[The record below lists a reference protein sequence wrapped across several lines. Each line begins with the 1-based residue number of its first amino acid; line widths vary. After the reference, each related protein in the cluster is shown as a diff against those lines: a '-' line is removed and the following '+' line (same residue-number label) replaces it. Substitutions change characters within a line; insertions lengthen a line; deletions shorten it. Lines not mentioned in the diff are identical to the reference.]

1 LKKLKILSIFN
12 IFEKSF
18 MRKINI
24 LYFVKLFAV
33 VLIVATFFSSCKMLN
48 SSEMFKTGK
57 SYKYADFS
65 NEKKEYVIRPYDKLD
80 LEIYTNNGFRLIDNN
95 NKAVKQQIKTYY
107 IVESDGKVKVP
118 TLGRVNLQGLTI
130 RQAEDT
136 LEKLYKPF
144 YNKPFVLLN
153 VVNRRVLVFNDGA
166 NKATVLT
173 FENENFSLIEAIAQA
188 GGISDFSKSYKI
200 KLLRGNLN
208 KPQIFLF
215 NIRNIKDM
223 QNANFTLQAN
233 DIIYVES
240 RPKYASRIFSEIS
253 PYLSLLSTGILIY
266 GLLK

>member
-1 LKKLKILSIFN
+1 MYKLFKVRYFIRIVFITTILSTI
-12 IFEKSF
+12 
-18 MRKINI
+18 
-24 LYFVKLFAV
+24 
-33 VLIVATFFSSCKMLN
+33 FSSCKMLN
-48 SSEMFKTGK
+48 SSEMFKTK
-57 SYKYADFS
+57 SSYKYADFS

-95 NKAVKQQIKTYY
+95 NKVTKQQIKTYY
-107 IVESDGKVKVP
+107 VVESDGKVKVP

-136 LEKLYKPF
+136 LEQQYEAF

-153 VVNRRVLVFNDGA
+153 VVNRRVLVFTDGS
-166 NKATVLT
+166 NKAQVLT

-200 KLLRGNLN
+200 KLLRGDLN
-208 KPQIFLF
+208 NPQIFLF

-223 QNANFTLQAN
+223 KNANFTLQAN

-240 RPKYASRIFSEIS
+240 RPKYASRIFTEIA

>member
-1 LKKLKILSIFN
+1 
-12 IFEKSF
+12 
-18 MRKINI
+18 M
-24 LYFVKLFAV
+24 
-33 VLIVATFFSSCKMLN
+33 LIPLLLNSCKILN
-48 SSEMFKTGK
+48 SSEMFKTRK

-95 NKAVKQQIKTYY
+95 NKVTKQQIKTYY
-107 IVESDGKVKVP
+107 VVESDGKVKVP
-118 TLGRVNLQGLTI
+118 TLGRINLKGLTI

-136 LEKLYKPF
+136 LEYKYKSF

-153 VVNRRVLVFNDGA
+153 VVNRRVLVFTDGS
-166 NKATVLT
+166 NKAKVLT

-200 KLLRGNLN
+200 KLLRGDLN
-208 KPQIFLF
+208 NPQIFLF

-240 RPKYASRIFSEIS
+240 RPKYASRIFTEIS

>member
-1 LKKLKILSIFN
+1 
-12 IFEKSF
+12 
-18 MRKINI
+18 
-24 LYFVKLFAV
+24 
-33 VLIVATFFSSCKMLN
+33 MLN
-48 SSEMFKTGK
+48 SSEMFKTKK

-95 NKAVKQQIKTYY
+95 NKVTKQQIKTYY
-107 IVESDGKVKVP
+107 VVESDGKVKVP
-118 TLGRVNLQGLTI
+118 TLGRINLQGFTI

-136 LEKLYKPF
+136 LEAQYKLF

-153 VVNRRVLVFNDGA
+153 VVNRRVLVFNDGS
-166 NKATVLT
+166 NKAQVLT
-173 FENENFSLIEAIAQA
+173 FENENFSLIEALAKA

-208 KPQIFLF
+208 NPQIFLF
-215 NIRNIKDM
+215 NIRSIKDM

-240 RPKYASRIFSEIS
+240 RPKYASRILAEIS

>member
-1 LKKLKILSIFN
+1 MHNKYK
-12 IFEKSF
+12 
-18 MRKINI
+18 
-24 LYFVKLFAV
+24 VLFLAKTF
-33 VLIVATFFSSCKMLN
+33 VLITFLSTTLISCKILN
-48 SSEMFKTGK
+48 SSEMFKTGN

-95 NKAVKQQIKTYY
+95 NKVTKQQIKTYY
-107 IVESDGKVKVP
+107 VVESDGKVKVP

-136 LEKLYKPF
+136 LEQQYKAF

-153 VVNRRVLVFNDGA
+153 VVNRRVLVFNDGS
-166 NKATVLT
+166 NKAQVLT
-173 FENENFSLIEAIAQA
+173 FENENFSLIEAIAQS

-208 KPQIFLF
+208 NPQIFLF

-240 RPKYASRIFSEIS
+240 RPKYASRIFTEIS
-253 PYLSLLSTGILIY
+253 PYLSILSTGILIY